1 MDYKIRDFIN
11 NMKKARLVEDCM
23 SYEDI
28 IFLDMFDADEITI
41 VLNRELLK
49 ERKDRLTL
57 QKVKNTFFNN

>member
-1 MDYKIRDFIN
+1 
-11 NMKKARLVEDCM
+11 MKKARLVEDCM

-57 QKVKNTFFNN
+57 QKVKKME